1 MPASERILYY
11 QIVTNM
17 SISDWLLGTKTI
29 KNLGDLNRQSWVI
42 GGTSQ
47 SVLLT
52 EKRGE
57 RKFTLRKIAWLLVLF
72 GASDLRLSFEGASR
86 LREFI
91 DESERI
97 AHGESLRSDGP
108 RSLWGE
114 QVIADFGLVEQ
125 ESSFGRKRT
134 IRAVLIERNGRLS
147 FQLRRFSWFLTS
159 ASWNRD
165 TLTLEQAYK
174 LREYIDQGERIAK
187 DLPPS
192 SYDPQKEL
200 ISNCVL
206 ITLIGIVIALFVSD
220 IGLLILVAWIML
232 MAYLG
237 QTRIL
242 KGLAKTGSFVWTVF
256 PLSMLAGFIALGARA
271 LLLIQ

>member
-1 MPASERILYY
+1 
-11 QIVTNM
+11 M
-17 SISDWLLGTKTI
+17 SISDWLLGTETI

-91 DESERI
+91 DESESI
-97 AHGESLRSDGP
+97 ARGESLRSDGP
-108 RSLWGE
+108 RPLWGE
-114 QVIADFGLVEQ
+114 QVVADFGLVEQ

-174 LREYIDQGERIAK
+174 LREYIDQGERIAR

-200 ISNCVL
+200 IRNCVL

-220 IGLLILVAWIML
+220 IGPLFFVAWIML

-242 KGLAKTGSFVWTVF
+242 KSLSKKTGSFVWTIL

-271 LLLIQ
+271 LLLIH